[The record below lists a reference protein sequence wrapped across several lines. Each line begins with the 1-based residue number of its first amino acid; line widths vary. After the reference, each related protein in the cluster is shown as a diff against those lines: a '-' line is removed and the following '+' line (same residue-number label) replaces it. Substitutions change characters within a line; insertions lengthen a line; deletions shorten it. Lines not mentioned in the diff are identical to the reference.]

1 MFLLQDLPT
10 LNTLMRLRDR
20 YRSFSPSALGS
31 CLMLL
36 RTGSDLL
43 ALADKLFR
51 RVGLSQGGFLT
62 LVVLNRDPETELT
75 PSELS
80 EKIGVTRATM
90 TGLLDTLAK
99 DDQIQRIQHQGDRR
113 KLVVRLTEAGRKR
126 LDALLPK
133 YMGELA
139 LLTSNLSEKEQQTL
153 IGLLGK
159 ITSGGRIAAQKK
171 TPVGSDSFFK
181 GFKF

>member
-1 MFLLQDLPT
+1 MFLLQDIPT
-10 LNTLMRLRDR
+10 LNTLMLLRNR
-20 YRSFSPSALGS
+20 YRSFSPSALRS

-51 RVGLSQGGFLT
+51 KVGLSQGGFLT
-62 LVVLNRDPETELT
+62 LVVLNRDPETEFT

-99 DDQIQRIQHQGDRR
+99 DGQIQRIQHKGDRR
-113 KLVVRLTEAGRKR
+113 KLVVRLTEAGRNR
-126 LDALLPK
+126 LDVLLPN

-139 LLTSNLSEKEQQTL
+139 LLTSNLSEKEQKTL
-153 IGLLGK
+153 IGLLEKVNRGLQ
-159 ITSGGRIAAQKK
+159 ITAKRK
-171 TPVGSDSFFK
+171 TSARPR
-181 GFKF
+181 

>member
-1 MFLLQDLPT
+1 MFLLQDIPT
-10 LNTLMRLRDR
+10 LNTLMLLRDR
-20 YRSFSPSALGS
+20 YRSFSPSAMRS

-43 ALADKLFR
+43 ILADKLFR
-51 RVGLSQGGFLT
+51 KVGLSQGGFLT
-62 LVVLNRDPETELT
+62 LVVLNRNPKAELT

-99 DDQIQRIQHQGDRR
+99 DGHIQRLQHKGDRR
-113 KLVVRLTEAGRKR
+113 KLVVRLTEAGRNR
-126 LDALLPK
+126 LDTLLPK

-153 IGLLGK
+153 IGLLEKVNRGPQA
-159 ITSGGRIAAQKK
+159 TKK
-171 TPVGSDSFFK
+171 RKTLARSK
-181 GFKF
+181 